1 MKQYNKNKYDDFIS
15 QNINEVN
22 LDESILASTAPLAE
36 IILTKKFYSGRNI
49 ELKDFTTNYL
59 NENYRDYLFD
69 GRPMLYARVVKDI
82 FKDSKKDEEEFTKNK
97 IKKLKNIQKF
107 LKDKVNDNEINS
119 EIYQNS
125 LTKKSKDN
133 SIDGWRNII
142 NSRER

>member
-1 MKQYNKNKYDDFIS
+1 MKI
-15 QNINEVN
+15 
-22 LDESILASTAPLAE
+22 
-36 IILTKKFYSGRNI
+36 
-49 ELKDFTTNYL
+49 
-59 NENYRDYLFD
+59 YRDYLFD

-119 EIYQNS
+119 EIYPNS
-125 LTKKSKDN
+125 LTKKSKNN
-133 SIDGWRNII
+133 SIDGWRKII